1 MSLPVFSTVKKTNTH
16 TLTHNNKRAWISGVC
31 VCTAERLVW
40 WCHPLLLV
48 SCFVF
53 EFSLSFL
60 YFHECLCV
68 HLCSEI
74 SLILFFFWSPSNL
87 NYIEHNFY
95 GKTVLSTGSDIW
107 PSSKN
112 RISYQDKQGPRT
124 QKRPVDQKSTPH
136 LTLKWNFVSRAIT
149 LCALKYWKPSGGVYR
164 NMKLK
169 KKKKTKWGKNSY
181 YTAATHLK
189 DVLSIYTVWTD
200 I

>member
-124 QKRPVDQKSTPH
+124 QKRPVDKSPRH
-136 LTLKWNFVSRAIT
+136 IWHWNEILFQGPL
-149 LCALKYWKPSGGVYR
+149 LCVRWNIENHPAGFIGIW
-164 NMKLK
+164 NW
-169 KKKKTKWGKNSY
+169 KKKKTKRGKRSL
-181 YTAATHLK
+181 TVKPHILK
-189 DVLSIYTVWTD
+189 M
-200 I
+200 